1 MNDAQAK
8 MQHKAREMIKLLNI
22 YLNHFPKHE
31 KYGLAQE
38 MRRTAYEIYALIT
51 ECRKRYHKKTSLT
64 NLDIKHEQLRM
75 FVQLAFELG
84 YFQFKDSKRTDKSPE
99 RQAQHRLNSISVIV
113 DELGAMIGGWMRS
126 VQA

>member
-1 MNDAQAK
+1 MNDAHAN
-8 MQHKAREMIKLLNI
+8 MQYKAREMIKLLNV

-75 FVQLAFELG
+75 FIQLAFELG
-84 YFQFKDSKRTDKSPE
+84 YFQFKDNKRTDKSPE
-99 RQAQHRLNSISVIV
+99 RQAQHRLNSISVII

-126 VQA
+126 VRA